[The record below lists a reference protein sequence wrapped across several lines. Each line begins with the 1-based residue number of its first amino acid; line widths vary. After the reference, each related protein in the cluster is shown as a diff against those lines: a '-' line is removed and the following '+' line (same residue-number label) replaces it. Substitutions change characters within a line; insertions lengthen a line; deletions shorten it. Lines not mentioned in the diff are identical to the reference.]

1 MFPTK
6 NCFEKYNKKIGHRPR
21 KRDMM
26 GQSCPIYVCTRDN
39 HARYSSVHVTSC
51 GGWKQFIEVI
61 LGRKLNRVKV
71 CSLWNNII

>member
-6 NCFEKYNKKIGHRPR
+6 NCLEKYNKKIGYRPR

-26 GQSCPIYVCTRDN
+26 GQSYPIYASTRDN

-51 GGWKQFIEVI
+51 G
-61 LGRKLNRVKV
+61 
-71 CSLWNNII
+71 S

>member
-26 GQSCPIYVCTRDN
+26 GQSCPIYACTRDN

-51 GGWKQFIEVI
+51 G
-61 LGRKLNRVKV
+61 
-71 CSLWNNII
+71 S